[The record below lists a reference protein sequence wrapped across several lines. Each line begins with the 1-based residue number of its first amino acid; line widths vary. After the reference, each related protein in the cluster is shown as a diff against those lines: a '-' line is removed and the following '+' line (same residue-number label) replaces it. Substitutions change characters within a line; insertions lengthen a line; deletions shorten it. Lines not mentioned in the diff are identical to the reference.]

1 MDGTTGLPYPEWQ
14 RALQE
19 AMLEFDGNKL
29 TERVLN
35 AEALIV
41 ERLRQLQESK
51 DGRNEREAID
61 DGLFI
66 LRTLKREKLR
76 YPDPT

>member
-1 MDGTTGLPYPEWQ
+1 MDDTTGLPYPEWQ

-19 AMLEFDGNKL
+19 AMLESDRNKL
-29 TERVLN
+29 AERVLN

-51 DGRNEREAID
+51 NGLKEKEAIINGVTFHVGTGSKMSD
-61 DGLFI
+61 
-66 LRTLKREKLR
+66 
-76 YPDPT
+76 